1 MARAP
6 FQVVAFP
13 VRISEGQQRQYAI
26 FRRRVEGYWQGI
38 AGGGEAGETSL
49 EAVQRESF
57 EEAGIPSSSRWIAL
71 QTRTSVPITHFQHR
85 EHWDTAILVIPV
97 HYFGVISSTD
107 EIQLSSEHV
116 EYQWVTEEQG
126 QVMLKWDSDRT
137 ALWEL
142 EQLFLRQMVKAE

>member
-13 VRISEGQQRQYAI
+13 VLILGDQQRRYVV

-38 AGGGEAGETSL
+38 AGGGEADETPL

-57 EEAGIPSSSRWIAL
+57 EESGIPLNSQWIVL

-85 EHWDTAILVIPV
+85 ECWDASILVIPV
-97 HYFGVISSTD
+97 HYFGVVSSTE
-107 EIQLSSEHV
+107 EIQLSREHV
-116 EYQWVTEEQG
+116 EYRWVTEERAQT
-126 QVMLKWDSDRT
+126 MLKWDSDRT

-142 EQLFLRQMVKAE
+142 EQLLRRQMIRVE